1 MADSET
7 TWRKTSPVISEDR
20 RKFVGRE
27 NDRRGPDRGADSAS
41 SWRSDPS
48 TFRSREEV
56 RYDMREQSREDDRY
70 GRPTE
75 ERREDRS
82 ETEGILIFFYYDISY
97 KPFGRYELYS
107 MLQVTM
113 MYVSYND
120 LFSRGPFE
128 NTNA

>member
-27 NDRRGPDRGADSAS
+27 SDRRGPDREADSAS

-97 KPFGRYELYS
+97 KPFGRYELHS

-113 MYVSYND
+113 TYVS
-120 LFSRGPFE
+120 FIFRF
-128 NTNA
+128 